1 MIDRTKELQEAI
13 DSADCEQFATL
24 EEAAADELMRLWED
38 LYEAVRQARNGCW
51 SIGCENTAH
60 RIAVLTRALG
70 KATPWQQIPVDL
82 LESGIYQKMHD
93 LMGIPY
99 EQPDMER
106 IARSGAV
113 KATEDKNAIKRR
125 DT

>member
-51 SIGCENTAH
+51 SIGCENVAH
-60 RIAVLTRALG
+60 RIAVMTRALG
-70 KATPWQQIPVDL
+70 KAARWQDMQIEL
-82 LESGIYQKMHD
+82 LETGIYQRMHD
-93 LMGIPY
+93 LMGISY
-99 EQPDMER
+99 EQPDMQVVAEMRAER
-106 IARSGAV
+106 EASLTR
-113 KATEDKNAIKRR
+113 
-125 DT
+125 